1 MIKYDDSYTV
11 LQKRTTHML
20 SDYLLKLGLSPKE
33 KTIYLALASIG
44 VQPAS
49 IIARRLE
56 LDRVVTYKHLKKL
69 ASMNLVKV
77 FVRDG
82 IQYFGITGAE
92 GIEALLNDRAESIG
106 TMKKEMAAVSVA
118 LRNMSR
124 GEGFDPTLQTFQG
137 KSGIKSLFRDLL
149 FEAKKESVLRIR
161 VLTSNTFDQQMGAID
176 LSVFMKD
183 FFVDAG
189 SSGISLEI
197 LEAAGTLIPEYI
209 RRIDPKHF
217 YPEDFPASRGATSV
231 FLVGTALY
239 VASYGDSPIGLKMK
253 HTETSQIFHFF
264 FDVISRN
271 TPVTDL
277 GPKRRLTEWMKRSR

>member
-1 MIKYDDSYTV
+1 MINCYYSYTV
-11 LQKRTTHML
+11 LLQRTTHML
-20 SDYLLKLGLSPKE
+20 ASYLQKLGLSTKE
-33 KTIYLALASIG
+33 QSIYLTLASIG

-49 IIARRLE
+49 VVARRLE

-82 IQYFGITGAE
+82 VQYFGITGAE
-92 GIEALLNDRAESIG
+92 GIESLLSDRTESINA
-106 TMKKEMAAVSVA
+106 MKNDVPLLASE
-118 LRNMSR
+118 LRKISR

-271 TPVTDL
+271 IPVTDL
-277 GPKRRLTEWMKRSR
+277 GPKKRLTEWLKE